1 MLIFPIFVSFPYKLP
16 SILRGFS
23 NSTRMKGLNLR
34 LCLQNMTLQ
43 NSGYAEY
50 LYATHARG
58 AAVGGDDLKKVL
70 YHLELFTYRLEKTAR
85 KNLFS
90 FSTYNVPTEGHRNV
104 RKQTDKQTSLFY

>member
-1 MLIFPIFVSFPYKLP
+1 
-16 SILRGFS
+16 
-23 NSTRMKGLNLR
+23 MKGLNLR

-90 FSTYNVPTEGHRNV
+90 FSTYNVPTAGH
-104 RKQTDKQTSLFY
+104 